1 MHSRHGFT
9 LVEMLVVIGIIGI
22 LIVAMVPVVKGAQV
36 RAKEVAVKTSCANIE
51 TALANYAQS
60 HGGNYPGVAIDVMSP
75 FADHALG
82 DPAIYDGSNS
92 VGAPS
97 GWVENGILGSVGH
110 YNNSTLSVFEQLK
123 AVKDTQLSGNEDM
136 PRYFDSL
143 VAGDAIQ
150 EYPANQFIS
159 TGAGQRAKM
168 RNIFRFGF
176 NMAQFDPNS
185 VANGFTSLT
194 TYQCS
199 LNVDRTG
206 TGGTPPPTVDPMD
219 SMRYILMPNPLPFWP
234 MGNNWSP
241 QGFSSVC
248 PFGTDDSDYFAPGD
262 FAYVPILSSSAYP
275 YGDSMATLEN
285 EVYKW
290 GVSVTG
296 YYLFG
301 YGSKTHKTRE
311 FEDEQ
316 REFVANGLP
325 GFGGPGIDTR
335 YENYVLQLFEGAI
348 YFSKKT

>member
-22 LIVAMVPVVKGAQV
+22 LIVAMVPVVKGAQT

-60 HGGNYPGVAIDVMSP
+60 HGGNYPGVALDVMAP

-82 DPAIYDGSNS
+82 DPALYDGSNAI
-92 VGAPS
+92 GAPS
-97 GWVENGILGSVGH
+97 GWLFNGVLGGYGH

-123 AVKDTQLSGNEDM
+123 AVKDTQLVGNEGTA
-136 PRYFDSL
+136 RYFDSL
-143 VAGDAIQ
+143 VIGDAIQ

-159 TGAGQRAKM
+159 TGAGMRVKM

-176 NMAQFDPNS
+176 DMSTFDLNNP
-185 VANGFTSLT
+185 ANGFTNMAA
-194 TYQCS
+194 YQCS
-199 LNVDRTG
+199 LCVDRTG
-206 TGGTPPPTVDPMD
+206 SGAIPNPAPDPLD
-219 SMRYILMPNPLPFWP
+219 SMRVILMPNPLPP
-234 MGNNWSP
+234 VNNWSP
-241 QGFSSVC
+241 QGFSDAC
-248 PFGTDDSDYFAPGD
+248 KFGVDDTDYFAPGD

-275 YGDSMATLEN
+275 FGDSLATLEN
-285 EVYKW
+285 EFYKW
-290 GVSVTG
+290 GVNVTG

-301 YGSKTHKTRE
+301 YGSKSHKSRE

-325 GFGGPGIDTR
+325 GFGSPGVDTR
-335 YENYVLQLFEGAI
+335 YENYVLQLFEGAV